1 MTSRL
6 SQEIG
11 PPPEYEAKTASDEK
25 TVHDE
30 KPGAAA
36 AARPSTAGT
45 GGRGALNIVEN
56 PLRVRAETGS
66 FPRASSMSCS
76 SWNHY

>member
-1 MTSRL
+1 MTSRT

-11 PPPEYEAKTASDEK
+11 PPPEYDHQPAQDEK
-25 TVHDE
+25 IVHDE
-30 KPGAAA
+30 KPGATA

-56 PLRVRAETGS
+56 PLTVRD
-66 FPRASSMSCS
+66 
-76 SWNHY
+76 